1 MTIKLINLGT
11 TANDGTGDTLRVG
24 GGQVN
29 LTLQE
34 IYDTL
39 GDGTTLQIHMAGG
52 STGDVLTWNNA
63 NNRFEALAMN
73 IVLDTSPSLGGN
85 LDING
90 QSIITAGGSNANI
103 TITPNGTGETL
114 VKNLRVSGNQPNSIN
129 FNVADEGSSTISIG
143 MGQTLKVSGNQG
155 IVSQVS
161 GDTLDISIDS
171 SVATRAGAETLEN
184 KTIATGTNTITE
196 ATTSAAKGIA
206 NFEANDF
213 TVNAGHVEL
222 KTGGIVN
229 AKLTNSDIKILDD
242 SSTVESVDLGETLE
256 IKGGPGVSTTV
267 GANEI
272 TIAASGITNTELDA
286 SAGILNTQLASPT
299 ITLGATAINLGD
311 TVSTVAGF
319 GVSGAG
325 GFDLTG
331 PGQKMRF
338 NFASAGVRP
347 DPNTYQGMFITQSDT
362 AQTFYAE
369 SGSWIEILTE
379 NASIG
384 LLSNVD
390 ITTQPPRTGQVL
402 VFNSSNGKFAPANAP
417 TDTFMNAVAD
427 YDVTTSSNNYL
438 FGDWYAGN
446 NPTIYVRS
454 GTTICFNID
463 SSGHPFRIQTE
474 GNNQNGALHSTG
486 LTHAANDG
494 LVSTG
499 VSAQSKTEGQLYWE
513 IPIDAVGDYYYQC
526 GNHQAMYGKIVVQSG
541 MSDAWQIKDANFG
554 VESGGQYLV
563 DCSGGP
569 ITVTLLATPV
579 VGDMITLV
587 DAENNANV
595 NNITIS
601 RNGANI
607 NGAGSDLTLNTGG
620 EVKKLVYYNSTRG
633 WVNAN

>member
-129 FNVADEGSSTISIG
+129 FNIADESSSTISVG

-206 NFEANDF
+206 NFEVNDF

-222 KTGGIVN
+222 KTGGIAN
-229 AKLTNSDIKILDD
+229 AKLANSDIKILDD

-369 SGSWIEILTE
+369 SGSWI
-379 NASIG
+379 
-384 LLSNVD
+384 
-390 ITTQPPRTGQVL
+390 
-402 VFNSSNGKFAPANAP
+402 
-417 TDTFMNAVAD
+417 
-427 YDVTTSSNNYL
+427 
-438 FGDWYAGN
+438 
-446 NPTIYVRS
+446 
-454 GTTICFNID
+454 
-463 SSGHPFRIQTE
+463 
-474 GNNQNGALHSTG
+474 
-486 LTHAANDG
+486 
-494 LVSTG
+494 
-499 VSAQSKTEGQLYWE
+499 
-513 IPIDAVGDYYYQC
+513 
-526 GNHQAMYGKIVVQSG
+526 
-541 MSDAWQIKDANFG
+541 
-554 VESGGQYLV
+554 
-563 DCSGGP
+563 
-569 ITVTLLATPV
+569 
-579 VGDMITLV
+579 
-587 DAENNANV
+587 
-595 NNITIS
+595 
-601 RNGANI
+601 
-607 NGAGSDLTLNTGG
+607 
-620 EVKKLVYYNSTRG
+620 
-633 WVNAN
+633 